1 MLIVYTIGYFL
12 SLLFYH
18 LKQNFVASVIMIS
31 LALFL
36 YLLEY
41 RKNKRIIN
49 VVGLFAIG
57 FIGGFGLSLLKLSAL
72 SSDFSFKTIIVVYVS
87 FFSLYLGSYYTRN
100 KGNVIFVICDKIK
113 TVNLPFALICITL
126 ISFFIEVYILKF
138 IPLFTKDTPHA
149 YSTFHVF
156 MIHYITSLYI
166 LIPSVAIVNY
176 HMQEKKSKVPI
187 IVSYLYVVI
196 LAMLMVSRNQLIM
209 SLVLS
214 LFVYLIYNKEN
225 VLKILKNKKVI
236 VASSLTF
243 VALILIYVVITIN
256 RAHSVDYLNGI
267 FEMKSKKIPIF
278 ITQPYMYIAHNFENL
293 NYMINNIE
301 GFGYGRRCLMPL
313 LTLSFVKRF
322 FPVISIAPL
331 YVIKEELSTL
341 TIIYDFYYDFG
352 IIGVIVFCF
361 IIGAIGKVLE
371 NYIYNMIAEKR
382 ETYLTILFSLICFYM
397 VFSFFQTYFSLTET
411 YIYILSIIFF
421 EGVFIVKN
429 SK

>member
-1 MLIVYTIGYFL
+1 M
-12 SLLFYH
+12 
-18 LKQNFVASVIMIS
+18 
-31 LALFL
+31 
-36 YLLEY
+36 
-41 RKNKRIIN
+41 
-49 VVGLFAIG
+49 
-57 FIGGFGLSLLKLSAL
+57 
-72 SSDFSFKTIIVVYVS
+72 
-87 FFSLYLGSYYTRN
+87 
-100 KGNVIFVICDKIK
+100 
-113 TVNLPFALICITL
+113 NLPFALICITL

-225 VLKILKNKKVI
+225 ILKILKNKKVI
-236 VASSLTF
+236 VASSIIF
-243 VALILIYVVITIN
+243 VVLILIYVVITIN

-267 FEMKSKKIPIF
+267 FEMKSEKIPIF

-322 FPVISIAPL
+322 FPVITIAPL